1 MKEFHCFFSPT
12 KRERITILMRIAR
25 REKNKNKSAEETTY
39 ISENKVFLRNLFF
52 QFTKYKEPSKQE

>member
-1 MKEFHCFFSPT
+1 
-12 KRERITILMRIAR
+12 MRIER